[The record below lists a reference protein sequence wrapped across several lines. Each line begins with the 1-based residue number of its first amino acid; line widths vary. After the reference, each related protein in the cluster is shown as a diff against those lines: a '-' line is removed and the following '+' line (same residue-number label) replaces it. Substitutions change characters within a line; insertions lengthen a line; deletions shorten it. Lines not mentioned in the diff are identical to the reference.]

1 MNLYGPVRADKN
13 VGTGKATVTL
23 SMKWEGVS
31 VASTTHTV
39 NVVASPALVSRP
51 VSARLLRSLPH
62 ADRNES
68 VFDVRFLPEGKL
80 FASGLPSGVVQV
92 WDPLSGKELRRIDSP
107 KCPMANVA
115 HFQLTADFRTLFVP
129 TENAKPIQ
137 AEGTKPARV
146 DYAGKILVWDLA
158 TGEPKP
164 SFEAQ
169 PGYGVSRVY
178 VSPDGSRLITTE
190 GPSLVEG
197 KKDRPTVI
205 RMIDTTKNRSWK
217 LAEGQGTVAYSSDGR
232 RAYIAVNEDRGDKGG
247 GLLVFDREG
256 KGLAPFVGLGKVNF
270 ENPLISP
277 DGKWLVVSASKRGS
291 TDGRS
296 VKVFDLATGK
306 EIADLAVKGFITH
319 PATFSPDGHLLATA
333 DDDGTIKVYDPSKR
347 SVVLEHKFAKARA
360 GSLMAF
366 SKERRLAVPV
376 QDQIEENTPGRTD
389 PLDRPQPRIYLFDLT
404 KPKSAPEEIV
414 CPHGSMGRLA
424 FSADGKVLA
433 FGSTGAVH
441 LFDVS
446 GPVK

>member
-1 MNLYGPVRADKN
+1 MNLYGPVRVDKS

-31 VASTTHTV
+31 VASTTHTI
-39 NVVASPALVSRP
+39 NVAASSAIVSRP

-62 ADRNES
+62 ADRNVG
-68 VFDVRFLPEGKL
+68 VFDVHFLLEGKL
-80 FASGLPSGVVQV
+80 FTSGLPSGIVQV
-92 WDPLSGKELRRIDSP
+92 WDPVSGKELRRIDSP

-115 HFQLTADFRTLFVP
+115 HFQTTADFRTLFVP
-129 TENAKPIQ
+129 TENGKLIQ

-190 GPSLVEG
+190 HPGRVEG
-197 KKDRPTVI
+197 EKERPTAI

-217 LAEGQGTVAYSSDGR
+217 LAEGEGTVAYSSDGR
-232 RAYIAVNEDRGDKGG
+232 RAYVAVADYSGEKGG

-256 KGLAPFVGLGKVNF
+256 KELAPLVGLGKGNF
-270 ENPLISP
+270 NNPLISP
-277 DGKWLVVSASKRGS
+277 DGKWLVVANKRGS
-291 TDGRS
+291 NDKRS
-296 VKVFDLATGK
+296 IKVFDLATGK
-306 EIADLAVKGFITH
+306 DIADLAVKGFTTH
-319 PATFSPDGHLLATA
+319 PASFSPDGRLLATH
-333 DDDGTIKVYDPSKR
+333 DTDGTIEVYDPSKR
-347 SVVLEHKFAKARA
+347 SVVLKHKFAKARA
-360 GSLMAF
+360 GSFMAF
-366 SKERRLAVPV
+366 SKDSRLAVPV
-376 QDQIEENTPGRTD
+376 QDPSEENTSGRTD
-389 PLDRPQPRIYLFDLT
+389 PLDKPQPRIYLFDLA

-414 CPHGSMGRLA
+414 CPHGSMGGLA

-441 LFDVS
+441 LFEVS
-446 GPVK
+446 GPAK